1 MSAAHMP
8 RNQRTRIPTDKAA
21 AGVLF
26 CCKQEGRVN
35 HEAMKIITK
44 DLARTKR
51 GQNKTPKK
59 EQWLTSD
66 QKPSPPDQRAGHQ

>member
-1 MSAAHMP
+1 M
-8 RNQRTRIPTDKAA
+8 PTDKAAAAA

-26 CCKQEGRVN
+26 CCKQEGSVN

-44 DLARTKR
+44 DLAGTKTKQR
-51 GQNKTPKK
+51 KK
-59 EQWLTSD
+59 RWLTSD